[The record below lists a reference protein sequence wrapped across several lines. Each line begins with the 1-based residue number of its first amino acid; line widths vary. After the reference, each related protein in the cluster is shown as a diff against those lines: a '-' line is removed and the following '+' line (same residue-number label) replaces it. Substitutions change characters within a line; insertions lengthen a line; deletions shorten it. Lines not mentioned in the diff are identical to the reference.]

1 MRYRFLSALFVLSA
15 TLLTPQRALPHAI
28 VLNASP
34 AINAIVAGEAVDIR
48 LHFNSRIDH
57 ARSKLTLYAPDG
69 TQRNLSLSVD
79 SPVDDLNAEVK
90 ALTPGSWRLHWQVLS
105 TDGHITR
112 GDIPFTVR

>member
-15 TLLTPQRALPHAI
+15 ALLTSQRALPHAI
-28 VLNASP
+28 VLNSSP
-34 AINAIVAGEAVDIR
+34 AINAVVTGESVAIH

-69 TQRNLSLSVD
+69 TQGNISLSAD
-79 SPVDDLNAEVK
+79 SPADDLNTEVK
-90 ALTPGSWRLHWQVLS
+90 ALTPGAWRLRWQVLS